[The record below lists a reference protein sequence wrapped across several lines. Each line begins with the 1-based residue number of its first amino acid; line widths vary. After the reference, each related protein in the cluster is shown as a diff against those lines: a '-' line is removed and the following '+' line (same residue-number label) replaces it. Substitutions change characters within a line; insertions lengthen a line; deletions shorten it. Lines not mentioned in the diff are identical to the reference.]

1 MILDAGIQGEN
12 STNVWQA
19 EDPLLCVNNAWMDFN
34 FRPLEDD
41 ATYIR
46 TSCSHTT
53 LMCKVTLTAA
63 AAAAA
68 ADVRA

>member
-19 EDPLLCVNNAWMDFN
+19 ELLCVNNAWMDFN

-68 ADVRA
+68 AADVRA